1 MWRVYEPVNSCHY
14 LLHQPKIKRH
24 NHFDFLQIFLFFLYT
39 TSHPSP
45 SVFKFKKNYIHLSHL
60 FICPCQSIYLRERM
74 NPFSKHNTISITQS
88 LTSIVIQL
96 IAVFLSSRSSR
107 WVWDGSIFKCSG
119 ISS

>member
-24 NHFDFLQIFLFFLYT
+24 NHFDFLQIFLFSCTLLLIPLLL
-39 TSHPSP
+39 SLN
-45 SVFKFKKNYIHLSHL
+45 FKNCIHLSHP

-74 NPFSKHNTISITQS
+74 NPFSEQYTISITES

-107 WVWDGSIFKCSG
+107 WVWDGSTFKCSG